1 MVPPVEEPDA
11 TSILT
16 RAQRSLEAQ
25 KFEEARRAIEEG
37 QARFPHNDKVR
48 GLYSQIHLADGVRR
62 HRRAQDLRRDEIRA
76 LGKKDRPAYR
86 NSGRVTEVFRRSIAS
101 LDSVLTV
108 EPDHAKAMMLKA
120 GVLDRMDRQGTRG
133 EVRALLEKA
142 LSLHPENAELLFVRD
157 RLSAPC
163 PHCQDTGI
171 CPDCRGAGEISA
183 LVLTHTC
190 PTCKGRGACRRCGIF

>member
-1 MVPPVEEPDA
+1 MKEPDA

-25 KFEEARRAIEEG
+25 EFEEARAAIEEG
-37 QARFPHNDKVR
+37 QARFPHDDKVR
-48 GLYSQIHLADGVRR
+48 DLYLQIHLADGVRR

-86 NSGRVTEVFRRSIAS
+86 NSGRVTEVFRSSIAS
-101 LDSVLTV
+101 LDSVLAV
-108 EPDHAKAMMLKA
+108 EADHAKAMMLKA
-120 GVLDRMDRQGTRG
+120 GVLDRMDRQGTRD
-133 EVRALLEKA
+133 EVRVLLEKA
-142 LSLHPENAELLFVRD
+142 LSLHPGNAELLYVRD
-157 RLSAPC
+157 RLTAPC
-163 PHCQDTGI
+163 PRCQDAGI